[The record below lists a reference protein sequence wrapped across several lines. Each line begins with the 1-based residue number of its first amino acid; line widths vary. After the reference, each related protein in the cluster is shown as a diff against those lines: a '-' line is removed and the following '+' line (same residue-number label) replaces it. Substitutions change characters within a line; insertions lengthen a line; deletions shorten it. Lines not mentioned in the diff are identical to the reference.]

1 MRHIEGMITMIESN
15 SGKRPNVIWILVD
28 QMRAQAMSHRGDP
41 NVSTPNLDR
50 MAIEGV
56 NFTHAISGTPLCTPF
71 RGSMLTGRYPH
82 RSSAPALH
90 SPMSTDAVTIAHCFR
105 EQGYRTAYIGKW
117 HVDGKRPELDLT
129 LPENNAPIRYI
140 PPDRRGGFE
149 EWWAYEN
156 NNQPFHCYVHTDG
169 EAGEPVSFRLP
180 GYETDALTD
189 LFIDW
194 MKQRTAQAPEQPFFG
209 VLSVQPPHD
218 PYVAPAEDMARH
230 RPANIQLQD
239 NVPPIP
245 SVQSRARVELA
256 GYYAAIE
263 RIDESVGRIRDEL
276 RSLGI
281 DQETYVLFFSDHGDM
296 HGAHGQFRKMAPW
309 EESIRIPFLVAG
321 PTRKSYKNQN
331 CRALVNHVDIAPTT
345 LGLCGI
351 TPPPTMDGFDYSRWI
366 LQRGVPDDELPKSAY
381 LSLPVPTAMSEVLVE
396 EGIDR
401 PFRGIV
407 TRDGWKYV
415 AFENQ
420 PWLMYNLG
428 EDPLEMMNLVHD
440 FKYWGKRQQL
450 HELLLEWIKRT
461 EDDFELPLSPSV
473 PRWKPVSSTS
483 SGEW

>member
-1 MRHIEGMITMIESN
+1 MIKLNEAHQS
-15 SGKRPNVIWILVD
+15 KRPNVIWILAD

-56 NFTHAISGTPLCTPF
+56 NFTHAISGTPLCSPF
-71 RGSMLTGRYPH
+71 RGSMLTGKYPH
-82 RSSAPALH
+82 RSTVPALH
-90 SPMSTDAVTIAHCFR
+90 SPMSTKAYTVAHSFR
-105 EQGYRTAYIGKW
+105 EHGYRTAYIGKW
-117 HVDGKRPELDLT
+117 HVDGNRPELDMN
-129 LPENNAPIRYI
+129 LPENRASLRHI
-140 PPDRRGGFE
+140 PPERRGGFE
-149 EWWAYEN
+149 DWWTYEN
-156 NNQPFHCYVHTDG
+156 NNQPFHCYVQTDG
-169 EAGEPVSFRLP
+169 PSGEPVSMRLP

-189 LFIDW
+189 LLIDW
-194 MKQRTAQAPEQPFFG
+194 MKNRTEQAPNQPFFG

-230 RPANIQLQD
+230 KPGAIQVPA

-245 SVQSRARVELA
+245 SLRSRVQVELA

-263 RIDESVGRIRDEL
+263 RIDANVGRIRDEL
-276 RSLGI
+276 RRLGI
-281 DQETYVLFFSDHGDM
+281 DQETYVIFFSDHGDM

-321 PTRKSYKNQN
+321 PTRKSYKNQE
-331 CRALVNHVDIAPTT
+331 CRALLNHVDIAPTT

-351 TPPPTMDGFDYSRWI
+351 SPPASMDGFDYSRWI
-366 LQRGVPDDELPKSAY
+366 VDRFAPADELPESAY
-381 LSLPVPTAMSEVLVE
+381 LSLPVPTALSEPLVE

-420 PWLMYNLG
+420 PWLMYNLN
-428 EDPLEMMNLVHD
+428 EDPLEMMNLVYD
-440 FKYWGKRQQL
+440 FKYWGKRKEL
-450 HELLLEWIKRT
+450 HERLLGWIEKT
-461 EDDFELPLSPSV
+461 GDEFALPLSPSL
-473 PRWKPVSSTS
+473 PRWQQSMV
-483 SGEW
+483 GNLRR

>member
-1 MRHIEGMITMIESN
+1 MNTN
-15 SGKRPNVIWILVD
+15 NNQRPNVIWILVD

-56 NFTHAISGTPLCTPF
+56 NFTQAISGTPLCCPF

-82 RSSAPALH
+82 QSSVPALNA
-90 SPMSTDAVTIAHCFR
+90 PMSAEAETVAHRFR
-105 EQGYRTAYIGKW
+105 EHGYRTAYVGKW
-117 HVDGKRPELDLT
+117 HVDGNRPELDLQDPKNRKET
-129 LPENNAPIRYI
+129 RFI
-140 PPDRRGGFE
+140 PRARRGGFE
-149 EWWAYEN
+149 DWWAYEN

-169 EAGEPVSFRLP
+169 PSGEEVSLRLE

-189 LFIDW
+189 LFLGWI
-194 MKQRTAQAPEQPFFG
+194 RERREQAPSQPLFG

-218 PYVAPAEDMARH
+218 PYVAPAEDLSRH
-230 RPANIQLQD
+230 RAARIELRP
-239 NVPPIP
+239 NVPPVAGIRE
-245 SVQSRARVELA
+245 RAQTELA

-263 RIDESVGRIRDEL
+263 RIDFNVGRIRDEL
-276 RSLGI
+276 RRWGL
-281 DQETYVLFFSDHGDM
+281 DQNTYVIFFSDHGDM

-321 PTRKSYKNQN
+321 PTRKSYKTQE

-351 TPPPTMDGFDYSRWI
+351 QPPASMQGFDYSRWI
-366 LQRGVPDDELPKSAY
+366 LQSDASEEELPESAY
-381 LSLPVPTAMSEVLVE
+381 LSLPVPTAMQTGLIPE

-415 AFENQ
+415 ALEHQ
-420 PWLMYNLG
+420 PWLMYNLR
-428 EDPLEMMNLVHD
+428 EDPFETVNLAFNV
-440 FKYWGKRQQL
+440 FYKSKRQEL
-450 HELLLEWIKRT
+450 HQMLLDWIEKT
-461 EDDFELPLSPSV
+461 GDTFALPRCPDV
-473 PRWKPVSSTS
+473 PAWK
-483 SGEW
+483 G